1 LWFWKWEH
9 TEITLFISYGHQR
22 PLKIQ

>member
-9 TEITLFISYGHQR
+9 TEITLFSSYGHQR